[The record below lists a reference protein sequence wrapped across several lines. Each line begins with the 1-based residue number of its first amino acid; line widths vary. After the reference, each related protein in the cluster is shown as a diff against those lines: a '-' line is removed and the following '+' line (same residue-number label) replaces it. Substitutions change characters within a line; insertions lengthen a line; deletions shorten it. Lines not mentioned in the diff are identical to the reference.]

1 MFSVSWE
8 QKEATEC
15 AGTGS
20 DLLCSLSLSHKGP
33 SDLGT
38 AKHEGTQLNN

>member
-1 MFSVSWE
+1 MLYVSWK

-15 AGTGS
+15 AGIGS
-20 DLLCSLSLSHKGP
+20 DLLCSLSHKGP

-38 AKHEGTQLNN
+38 AKPVGT